1 MSDFGKVEIARL
13 SFLISCT
20 RGPPYAWLQPTFRR
34 TGLAPGHPDELVPPT
49 IHRGRRLHRA
59 SSCQTVRSVCR
70 LRQTHGPS
78 GSVSLTV
85 RD

>member
-34 TGLAPGHPDELVPPT
+34 TGLAPGHPDELVPPNDST
-49 IHRGRRLHRA
+49 ADAGCTVPRPVRRFDP
-59 SSCQTVRSVCR
+59 SVGFVRPMD
-70 LRQTHGPS
+70 RQGPS
-78 GSVSLTV
+78 A
-85 RD
+85 